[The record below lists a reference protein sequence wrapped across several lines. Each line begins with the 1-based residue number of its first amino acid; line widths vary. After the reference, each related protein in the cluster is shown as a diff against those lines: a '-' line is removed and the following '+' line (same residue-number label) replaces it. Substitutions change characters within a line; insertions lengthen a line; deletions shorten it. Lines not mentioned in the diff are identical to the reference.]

1 MTLSVYLS
9 NDVRDVLQ
17 CYGKIDDVV
26 NKILVAGSQGMI
38 DIMEKPAAPEKKGGT
53 YHQIN
58 IREPDYISLLET
70 YGVKSSRI
78 SLRRLLYWFVENEIY
93 YELGWEPSE
102 NFIEVNKDKRHK
114 SIIELKQA
122 LFSVRTYFPEYR
134 NNIDEFRNFINEIE
148 EEIWYAK

>member
-26 NKILVAGSQGMI
+26 NRILVAGSQGLI
-38 DIMEKPAAPEKKGGT
+38 DIMEKPPAPEKKGGT

-78 SLRRLLYWFVENEIY
+78 SLRRLLYWFVDNEMY
-93 YELGWEPSE
+93 CELGWEPCE
-102 NFIEVNKDKRHK
+102 NFVEQNKGKRYK
-114 SIIELKQA
+114 SIVELKHA
-122 LFSVRTYFPEYR
+122 LFNVRIHFPEYC